1 MNRYLTEMFGVS
13 LALTIIIELA
23 VMGICGNWIAR
34 DRRRALLVVLVNIL
48 TNPPAVLLGWL
59 GRLWLP
65 PPLRLP
71 LEIVVEMGVVAVEA
85 YVYRSFAEKEE
96 WRVAHPVK
104 LAAAAN
110 LCSWG
115 LGRLLSGIL

>member
-59 GRLWLP
+59 GRLWP

>member
-59 GRLWLP
+59 GRLW
-65 PPLRLP
+65 RRRC
-71 LEIVVEMGVVAVEA
+71 GC
-85 YVYRSFAEKEE
+85 R
-96 WRVAHPVK
+96 W
-104 LAAAAN
+104 
-110 LCSWG
+110 
-115 LGRLLSGIL
+115 RLLWRWG